1 MTVFLRAMK
10 AACIAGASTSAM
22 AIAQQNAPAPMVAP
36 IEQSVDG
43 NGVDLVSG
51 KLRIPFAALSIGNPS
66 DGGIALRMSIDTPN
80 NLEGNIVSDGTTYT
94 VTIGGDAER
103 FTRGGTGPVADAKS
117 GSTLTMENG
126 NWVYQTASG
135 AKATFSPQYGRLY
148 NQTTTGGTS
157 PQYQA
162 PNLNYAGIISYV
174 SPEGHRL
181 DYTYTTVTHRGPNQL
196 APSFL
201 FRRIQSITSSFG
213 YKLYYT
219 YQSDTSNNLF
229 FNSSDMY
236 AWSNRT
242 RVSLMNTR
250 TDACP
255 ENTYSC
261 TVAKRPYVAFGGPV
275 NGDYNQALPT
285 SVTDAEGKITTISAT
300 SSNVTIQP
308 PGTTSAL
315 SYTLDGSGR
324 VTQAVVGGV
333 TTDYSYPSDATF
345 KIVTRKTP
353 AGMETWR
360 YDPVSLLLRKQTDI
374 SGAETEYQYNS
385 LLQLTSVISPAG
397 NRVDYVRD
405 GRGNA
410 TTTSMIP
417 KAGSTDPI
425 LVSRAD
431 YDTTCTASTAKTCNL
446 PNWTKD
452 PRGTDNV
459 NDASYRTNYTYNAT
473 TGQVRTVIRP
483 AAKLGDPRSKTTLDY
498 ATVNGV
504 SRLTGVTTCLI
515 TTDCVDIA
523 NERRI
528 TMSYGTVQTNNAALQ
543 STKLSSGDNTIS
555 AITTY
560 TYTALGDVDTVDG
573 PLAGSDDSVRTLY
586 DLALRRVKG
595 VVAPDPDGTAAG
607 ATAKPAA
614 IRYLY
619 DTAGRLERTEQ
630 GVVDGPDDNQ
640 WPTFQPSAAQA
651 SKFNSDGRVEQSRTI
666 GGGVTTSLTETKYD
680 TAGRIECVAV
690 RMNANALDAAYSSP
704 CLAKTSGTDGP
715 DRITQ
720 ITYDVANRRVSV
732 TSGVETSDVSTQSTF
747 YTSSGNTLTV
757 TDGNGNFTAYSYD
770 GHDRLSRTCF
780 RTETSLACGGTPT
793 DFEELSYD
801 ANNNIL
807 SKRLRDTTK
816 IEYQYDSLDRISKET
831 LPGTQPSAEYSYDLI
846 GNLIAVLRS
855 DGLSQTLGY
864 DALGRLKSD
873 NQRDGSITYDYDAA
887 GRRTE
892 MKWADGLKILYD
904 YAPTGAMKR
913 IREDGTAYGLR
924 DLASFTYDDLG
935 RRKSIVRANGAVTDY
950 GYNTK
955 MQLETLSLNLAGASQ
970 DQTYSFTYNSA
981 GQIGSRGTTNDLYTY
996 VKTSNINR
1004 TYEINGLNQFTT
1016 DGTLT
1021 FTYDTRGNLT
1031 KWGNMQYSYN
1041 SKNQLIS
1048 ATLPA
1053 GTTTVNYDAFGRAMQ
1068 FVNTNDNRYVYDGG
1082 HMATHV
1088 KVASGVTTISRR
1100 FVWGPGVDEVIATY
1114 EGDTAATR
1122 RWPIADEKGSVV
1134 AVTDETGAAVAFN
1147 KYDEFGVPTAITG
1160 QIGYAGQAWINSLGL
1175 SYNKARFYS
1184 PSLGRFM
1191 QTDPIGYADGMNWY
1205 NYVGSDPINLADPT
1219 GLAEFC
1225 TTAPAGTPLGSS
1237 FGTGNSA
1244 NSLQSDYIHITGQRL
1259 ITTCKGFD
1267 LPIPGQQPQPTSPPI
1282 NPGQGVAVKTE
1293 GSQCPIPS
1301 DPNNVNISAT
1311 LIIGADILGGAKLTG
1326 TLSDTR
1332 PGGQQMSFEANAVVV
1347 GMTAGVYNISGTV
1360 PYFSSLDKTFQLSYY
1375 TLAYGIFSLDSA
1387 RFTRGNLGPDGKF
1400 GEISISSS
1408 IAPPA
1413 GVAAMKFNG
1422 GAKRKVSGRTKC

>member
-22 AIAQQNAPAPMVAP
+22 AIAQNAPAPMVAP

-51 KLRIPFAALSIGNPS
+51 KLRIPFATLSIGNPS

-103 FTRGGTGPVADAKS
+103 FTRGGIGPVADARS

-148 NQTTTGGTS
+148 NQTTTGGTN

-162 PNLNYAGIISYV
+162 PNANYAGIISYV
-174 SPEGHRL
+174 SPDGHRL
-181 DYTYTTVTHRGPNQL
+181 DYNYTTITHRAPNQN
-196 APSFL
+196 APYFL

-213 YKLYYT
+213 YQLQYT
-219 YQSDTSNNLF
+219 YQSDTTNNLF

-255 ENTYSC
+255 ANTYSC
-261 TVAKRPYVAFGGPV
+261 TIANRPYVAFGGSV

-285 SVTDAEGKITTISAT
+285 SVTDAEGKVTTITST
-300 SSNVTIQP
+300 SSSVTIQP
-308 PGTTSAL
+308 PGVVPAL

-324 VTQAVVGGV
+324 VTRAVVGGV
-333 TTDYSYPSDATF
+333 TADYTYPSDSTF

-353 AGMETWR
+353 AGNETWR
-360 YDPVSLLLRKQTDI
+360 YDPASLLLRKQTDM

-385 LLQLTSVISPAG
+385 SLQLTSVISPVG

-417 KAGSTDPI
+417 KSGSTDPI

-431 YDTTCTASTAKTCNL
+431 YDTTCTVSTAKTCNL

-459 NDASYRTNYTYNAT
+459 NDSSYRTNYTYNPS
-473 TGQVRTVIRP
+473 TGQISTIIRP
-483 AAKLGDPRSKTTLDY
+483 AAKPSDPQSKTTFDY

-504 SRLTGVTTCLI
+504 SRLTGVTTCL
-515 TTDCVDIA
+515 TVTDCVGSA

-528 TMSYGTVQTNNAALQ
+528 TMSYGAIQMNNAALQ
-543 STKLSSGDNTIS
+543 STKLSSGDNTVS
-555 AITTY
+555 ATTTY

-630 GVVDGPDDNQ
+630 GVVDGRDDNQ
-640 WPTFQPSAAQA
+640 WSTFQPSAAQV

-680 TAGRIECVAV
+680 AAGRIECVAV
-690 RMNANALDAAYSSP
+690 RMNANALDATYYSP
-704 CLAKTSGTDGP
+704 CLAKTSGTDGS

-720 ITYDVANRRVSV
+720 TTYDVANRKVSV
-732 TSGVETSDVSTQSTF
+732 TSGVGTGDVSTQSMV
-747 YTSSGNTLTV
+747 YTSSGNTSSI

-770 GHDRLSRTCF
+770 GHDRLSRKCF

-793 DFEELSYD
+793 DFEELTYD
-801 ANNNIL
+801 ANNNVL
-807 SKRLRDTTK
+807 SRRLRDTTK
-816 IEYQYDSLDRISKET
+816 IEYQYDPLDRISKEI
-831 LPGTQPSAEYSYDLI
+831 LPGTQPSTEYSYNLI
-846 GNLIAVLRS
+846 GDLIAVLRS

-887 GRRTE
+887 GHRTE
-892 MKWADGLKILYD
+892 MKWAVDGLKILYD
-904 YAPTGAMKR
+904 YAPTGAMTR

-935 RRKSIVRANGAVTDY
+935 RRKSVVRANGTVTDY
-950 GYNTK
+950 GYNAKT
-955 MQLETLSLNLAGASQ
+955 QLETFSLNLAGTSQ

-1004 TYEINGLNQFTT
+1004 AYEVNGLNQFTT
-1016 DGTLT
+1016 DGTLN

-1031 KWGNMQYSYN
+1031 NWGNMQYSYN

-1053 GTTTVNYDAFGRAMQ
+1053 GTTTVNYDAFGRAIQ

-1134 AVTDETGAAVAFN
+1134 AVTDDTGAAVAFN
-1147 KYDEFGVPTAITG
+1147 KYDEFGVPSAITG

-1191 QTDPIGYADGMNWY
+1191 QTDPIEYADGVNWY
-1205 NYVGSDPINLADPT
+1205 NYGDSDPINQSDPT
-1219 GLAEFC
+1219 GLAAFC
-1225 TTAPAGTPLGSS
+1225 STAPAGTPMSPA

-1244 NSLQSDYIHITGQRL
+1244 LPSTSDIIQVTGVRL
-1259 ITTCKGFD
+1259 ITTCKSFDDPSKFQTPPSLVPTNPGTGYSNPPTPPSPKKTKERNKLVCDTLKANHWEFEASHQVLLHLRNPDKGPKPWNNDTYRNAENFIYAALTGYMDWEIWAYQNFIKPIKRITIGSSPYSSDAMQAGFD
-1267 LPIPGQQPQPTSPPI
+1267 GNDFYGATKGQMREWCQ
-1282 NPGQGVAVKTE
+1282 N
-1293 GSQCPIPS
+1293 
-1301 DPNNVNISAT
+1301 
-1311 LIIGADILGGAKLTG
+1311 
-1326 TLSDTR
+1326 
-1332 PGGQQMSFEANAVVV
+1332 
-1347 GMTAGVYNISGTV
+1347 
-1360 PYFSSLDKTFQLSYY
+1360 
-1375 TLAYGIFSLDSA
+1375 
-1387 RFTRGNLGPDGKF
+1387 GNK
-1400 GEISISSS
+1400 
-1408 IAPPA
+1408 
-1413 GVAAMKFNG
+1413 
-1422 GAKRKVSGRTKC
+1422 